1 MGFLTSYKILLISFN
16 GLINKNKV
24 SIYYL
29 PEAVLLFFCVVLD
42 NICKSCRW
50 IFSFVF
56 FSASASSGEILGVVV
71 LIVES
76 RSSSSSSSSSSA
88 AVAVQDFDLPR
99 KQY

>member
-1 MGFLTSYKILLISFN
+1 LISFN

-29 PEAVLLFFCVVLD
+29 PEAILVFFCAVLD
-42 NICKSCRW
+42 NVFMSCCW
-50 IFSFVF
+50 IFSLF
-56 FSASASSGEILGVVV
+56 FSASASSGESLGIVV

-76 RSSSSSSSSSSA
+76 RSSSSSPAAAAAAA
-88 AVAVQDFDLPR
+88 AVQVFDLPR

>member
-29 PEAVLLFFCVVLD
+29 PEAFLLFFCVVLD

-56 FSASASSGEILGVVV
+56 FSASASSGEILG
-71 LIVES
+71 
-76 RSSSSSSSSSSA
+76 SSSSSSSSSSA
-88 AVAVQDFDLPR
+88 AVAVQEFDLPR

>member
-1 MGFLTSYKILLISFN
+1 LISFN

-29 PEAVLLFFCVVLD
+29 PEAFLLFFCVVLD

-88 AVAVQDFDLPR
+88 AVAVQEFDLPR